1 MEKLSNA
8 IEWARLV
15 LWDEPDDAPDY
26 LKCKADEGP
35 HLLGALSTVA
45 VLLFA
50 LAVIA

>member
-1 MEKLSNA
+1 MERLSNA

-26 LKCKADEGP
+26 LKCSKADGP
-35 HLLGALSTVA
+35 SLVGVVSTVA